1 MSYMSGPHGGPN
13 SGLQPIYEL
22 EAPAA
27 AAPRRGEVGNA
38 LYRNRWLG
46 AGLVVFFVALGAAAT
61 WWVRPWYQATAS
73 IIISHPSLHAAEI
86 TPVEYPPPIDPD
98 REMQTELTILS
109 SRAVGDPVIAG
120 LDLEQRDPE
129 IHAAIAAAER
139 GRARARAG
147 QAKTLSPA
155 ERAAIAF
162 GVFSSKL
169 TAAPDKLSSTV
180 ELSYGSHDPGIAAAV
195 ANATADSF
203 MRQTLV
209 ERGQQGQAATAWMQ
223 RQVAQAVAELGRDDQ
238 AVARFQQAH
247 DYIPLGAAAGAAGA
261 SGLLNRLADA
271 NHAWS
276 AAEAERIGDQAAVA
290 SYAGGVVAALPT
302 ELRDPAIDRA
312 AENVGAAEQQLTALE
327 TTYQPDFPLVVEA
340 RQQLGGAQQKLAGLR
355 TQVSDGL
362 KQRLA
367 SSTERATALGA
378 LVGSLSR
385 QAADASSLDLQFGVL
400 KSRAD
405 AQRGLV
411 DTLRQKLAELA
422 LEASLPPS
430 NLELLD
436 RARVP
441 AGPLYPRLGLD
452 LALGLGLGL
461 VVGVGTVL
469 ARERVGDTLTAP
481 AAAVRGLGPALA
493 PLGMI
498 AEQPRPEP
506 VLRALPA
513 PGAGGALPGWAKVAA
528 NLVARC
534 GAPPRAILVTSANRG
549 EGKTTAVCQLGLVLA
564 HAGWRT
570 LIVDA
575 ALRAPGCHTVFG
587 QSNAAGLLAAQS
599 GRKFAPLAVA
609 PHLDLVP
616 CEDGAAQPLQ
626 PRALAGLIEHWREHY
641 DYVLVD
647 ADAGRASGE
656 AVILSALVDGVV
668 MMLHWGRTRMS
679 EAQQLAEE
687 LARAHAPLL
696 GTVFNRADRGAPAF
710 RPWKAA

>member
-1 MSYMSGPHGGPN
+1 MSYISGPQAGPN
-13 SGLQPIYEL
+13 SNLQPIYEL

-38 LYRNRWLG
+38 LYRHRWLG

-73 IIISHPSLHAAEI
+73 IIISHPSLHAAEL
-86 TPVEYPPPIDPD
+86 TPVEYPPPVDPD
-98 REMQTELTILS
+98 REMQTELIILS
-109 SRAVGDPVIAG
+109 SRAVGDPVIAS
-120 LDLEQRDPE
+120 LNLEQRDPE
-129 IHAAIAAAER
+129 IQAAIAQAQR
-139 GRARARAG
+139 RRARDKKAPVP
-147 QAKTLSPA
+147 TLSA
-155 ERAAIAF
+155 ADRTAIAF
-162 GVFSSKL
+162 DVFSSKL
-169 TAAPDKLSSTV
+169 TMAPNKLSSTV
-180 ELSYGSHDPGIAAAV
+180 DLSYGSHDPAIAAAV

-209 ERGQQGQAATAWMQ
+209 ERGQQGQAATSWME
-223 RQVAQAVAELGRDDQ
+223 RQVQQAIAELGRDDA
-238 AVARFQQAH
+238 AVANFQQAH
-247 DYIPLGAAAGAAGA
+247 NYIPLGAAAGAGGA

-276 AAEAERIGDQAAVA
+276 AAEAERIGDQAAEA
-290 SYAGGVVAALPT
+290 SYANGVVAALPA

-312 AENVGAAEQQLTALE
+312 VENVGAAEAQLTALE
-327 TTYQPDFPLVVEA
+327 TTYQPGFPLVVEA
-340 RQQLGGAQQKLAGLR
+340 EQQLGGAQQKLAALR
-355 TQVSDGL
+355 TQVAEGL
-362 KQRLA
+362 RQRLA
-367 SSTERATALGA
+367 ASTGRAQALGA
-378 LVGSLSR
+378 LVDSLGR
-385 QAADASSLDLQFGVL
+385 QAAAASSLEMQFGVL

-405 AQRGLV
+405 AERTLV
-411 DTLRQKLAELA
+411 DTLRQKLAELS

-430 NLELLD
+430 NIAVLD
-436 RARVP
+436 RALVP
-441 AGPLYPRLGLD
+441 SGPVYPRLGLD

-498 AEQPRPEP
+498 AEQTRPEAS
-506 VLRALPA
+506 LRALPA
-513 PGAGGALPGWAKVAA
+513 PGAGGVLPGWAKIGA

-534 GAPPRAILVTSANRG
+534 GAPPRAILVASANRA
-549 EGKTTAVCQLGLVLA
+549 EGKTTAVCQLGLALA
-564 HAGWRT
+564 HSGWRT
-570 LIVDA
+570 LVVDA
-575 ALRAPGCHTVFG
+575 ALRAPACHCFFG
-587 QSNAAGLLAAQS
+587 QPNASGLLAAQS
-599 GRKFAPLAVA
+599 GRKFAPLALA

-626 PRALAGLIEHWREHY
+626 PRALASLLEHWREHY

-647 ADAGRASGE
+647 SDAGRSSGE
-656 AVILSALVDGVV
+656 AVLLSALVDGVV
-668 MMLHWGRTRMS
+668 VVLRWGRTRMS